1 MSLESETVMA
11 RQPDPPARF
20 RLCNLEAEITP
31 EPTDDERAAILAALA
46 DEPQPPLPEDDD
58 P

>member
-1 MSLESETVMA
+1 M
-11 RQPDPPARF
+11 PRF
-20 RLCNLEAEITP
+20 RLCNLEVEITP

-46 DEPQPPLPEDDD
+46 DEAPPALPDGHDD